1 VTPGGAPLINGKS
14 RELKELQFTQRLVKR
29 QWITHWLTQ
38 NIGNQQKLR
47 KWH

>member
-29 QWITHWLTQ
+29 QWITHCEVSNSQHGSILP
-38 NIGNQQKLR
+38 
-47 KWH
+47 H